1 MREDYNIIIIQQ
13 SARSPEVNALDLGIW
28 MSVQSHVE
36 HRHRER
42 RRDPDGLAETVKEAW
57 KHLPEDTIQ
66 KVFNRIPIVLEQ
78 IVNCGGDNINVE
90 ERRGRRNIAAAPE

>member
-57 KHLPEDTIQ
+57 EHLPEDTIQ